1 MAHLFTGCNWL
12 ICSQAA
18 TPKECL
24 DADHRRY
31 DRTRL
36 KYVAIF
42 ADVLVDLGDHGRLR
56 DLEHQICQARER
68 SRCTDLM
75 VDCARNARLRAVV
88 GALDDDDGG
97 APLALAG
104 AAALRGDRGALKRLP
119 APLALGVVADA
130 LFVEAAKKALP
141 GLVAAAASPAEAVEA
156 VRTRWPALVPS

>member
-1 MAHLFTGCNWL
+1 M

-36 KYVAIF
+36 KYVALF

-119 APLALGVVADA
+119 APLALGAVADA
-130 LFVEAAKKALP
+130 LFVEAARKALP

-156 VRTRWPALVPS
+156 VRTRWPALVVVPS

>member
-1 MAHLFTGCNWL
+1 M

-36 KYVAIF
+36 KYVALF

-75 VDCARNARLRAVV
+75 VDCARNARLR
-88 GALDDDDGG
+88 
-97 APLALAG
+97 
-104 AAALRGDRGALKRLP
+104 
-119 APLALGVVADA
+119 
-130 LFVEAAKKALP
+130 
-141 GLVAAAASPAEAVEA
+141 S
-156 VRTRWPALVPS
+156 